1 VAKRLL
7 LLFVPAT
14 LLALASLLLA
24 TLIGCTGLVAALSL
38 LLLIHLLRTGLIAG
52 LVLLLALCTGLIAAL
67 SLLLLVHVLTA
78 DGLFGG
84 RRAATLSLIA
94 ATDAGRQA
102 LLVLLAGATLLR
114 RALARIALA
123 RIVLVVGHV
132 RISTLSA

>member
-67 SLLLLVHVLTA
+67 SLLLVHVLTA